1 MEEVEEWNIWKR
13 RHNSTGNLA
22 SIVQPLRQQLIIS
35 GHAG

>member
-22 SIVQPLRQQLIIS
+22 SVFQLLRQQLIIS
-35 GHAG
+35 EDAG